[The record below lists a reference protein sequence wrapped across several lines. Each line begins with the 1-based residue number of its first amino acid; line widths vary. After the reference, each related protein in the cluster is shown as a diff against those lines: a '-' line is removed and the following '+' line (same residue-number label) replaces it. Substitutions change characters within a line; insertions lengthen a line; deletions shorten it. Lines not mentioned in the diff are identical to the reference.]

1 MHLSLSLNLLPC
13 LSLLPITPRH
23 PAGHPLG
30 VLLCVCIA
38 RPCRPVPGT
47 SYCSGQNVSPPKTSS
62 LCSKAMFIFFFRSRL
77 PVWMENKYLFAILLS
92 MLLVSGPEAESLDHV
107 MIPFDFL
114 GPVFQFLHVLPS
126 TCFFGSFDDNFLLL
140 VSAKCVLLFIMP
152 YGFFHFLVISV
163 SP

>member
-1 MHLSLSLNLLPC
+1 M
-13 LSLLPITPRH
+13 
-23 PAGHPLG
+23 
-30 VLLCVCIA
+30 CIA

-114 GPVFQFLHVLPS
+114 GPVFQFLHFLEEYGWSDSRTKTLLHFGVKIMCSL
-126 TCFFGSFDDNFLLL
+126 FFT
-140 VSAKCVLLFIMP
+140 
-152 YGFFHFLVISV
+152 
-163 SP
+163 